1 MNQLRFKLKSNKHVL
16 IPDNEVS
23 EKAQNLTFE
32 WFIKIQLYL
41 INKYDSFNENEKY
54 KYSNM
59 IGEYFVRCFL
69 NGDGAT
75 FRNLVGYE
83 HKGLMTKEELKNIKR
98 DYDIAINKVKNKEFK
113 VFLLLDLIPASNR
126 RADAIVIT
134 NSYEIELYD
143 FSEGII
149 AEKIKNKDILL
160 NESEEKQKI
169 RKEKQIKRIES
180 YKNKINADCT
190 PINDIIIDN
199 KSTNVIFYNL
209 NAKFYDLNFVYEI
222 FRSNNYNNTY
232 IPNSLCFLMKKENI
246 SFPFVSMS
254 LKHRID
260 NPFFITEGKPIIRE
274 SIIADIYEK
283 NIYIGISL
291 YYAKVFITNF
301 THFNI
306 KLSKRVQLGMEKSH
320 FYIIKNKK
328 KRYVYLEDSRTGNW
342 ISVGMGILEKHM
354 FMNIDLESII
364 IYLAKACNK
373 NSDENFAR
381 GIIKYDELKDSEF
394 AFFILQ

>member
-1 MNQLRFKLKSNKHVL
+1 MNQLRFKFKSNKHVL

-23 EKAQNLTFE
+23 EKAQNVTFE
-32 WFIKIQLYL
+32 WFIKLQLNL
-41 INKYDSFNENEKY
+41 INKYDSFNEDEKY

-59 IGEYFVRCFL
+59 IGEYFVKCFF

-75 FRNLVGYE
+75 FRSLVGYE
-83 HKGLMTKEELKNIKR
+83 HKGLMTKEELKNVKR
-98 DYDIAINKVKNKEFK
+98 DYDIAVKKVKNKEFK
-113 VFLLLDLIPASNR
+113 VFLLLDIIPSSNR

-134 NSYEIELYD
+134 NNYEIELYD
-143 FSEGII
+143 FSEGIV
-149 AEKIKNKDILL
+149 AEKIKNKDISL
-160 NESEEKQKI
+160 NKSEEKQRI
-169 RKEKQIKRIES
+169 RKEKQAKRIES
-180 YKNKINADCT
+180 YKNKINVDCT

-209 NAKFYDLNFVYEI
+209 NTKFYDLNFAYEI
-222 FRSNNYNNTY
+222 FRRNNYNNTY
-232 IPNSLCFLMKKENI
+232 IPNSLCFLMKKENS

-260 NPFFITEGKPIIRE
+260 NPFFITEGKPIIKE
-274 SIIADIYEK
+274 SILTDIYEK

-291 YYAKVFITNF
+291 YYAKLFITNF
-301 THFNI
+301 TNFNI
-306 KLSKRVQLGMEKSH
+306 KLSKRVQSGMEKSH
-320 FYIIKNKK
+320 FYITKNRK

-342 ISVGMGILEKHM
+342 ISVGIGILEKHM

-373 NSDENFAR
+373 NDDENFAR
-381 GIIKYDELKDSEF
+381 GIIKYDKLKDSEF
-394 AFFILQ
+394 DFFILQ